1 MAFEN
6 LTSKFTDA
14 FRKLTSKGK
23 LKEEDINETLRDVK
37 MALLEADVNYKIV
50 KEFISGIKEEIEN
63 TKVLESLTPGQNII
77 KIVNEKL
84 IEMLGSD
91 DAKLE
96 FNTNGEP
103 TIIMLCG
110 LQGNGKTT
118 LAAKLGAKLKQ
129 KGKKPLL
136 VACDV
141 YRPAAIDQ
149 LEVVSK
155 KANVSFY
162 KNENTKDVSKISLEA
177 LNYAKENK
185 LDTVIIDTAGRLHL
199 DEVMMNELVKL
210 KEDIKPKYVLLV
222 VDSMIG
228 QEAVTIAESFNE
240 QLGIDGIVMTK
251 LDSDTRGGAALS
263 IRKITSK
270 PIYYA
275 SSGEKIDDLE
285 EFYPKRMAS
294 RILGMGDVLTLI
306 DKVQESVNEEEAIKL
321 AEKMKKAE
329 YSFNDFLDQMNQI
342 KKMGPIKDLI
352 KMIPGMGA
360 IKELDN
366 INISEKETKHI
377 EAIIYSMTKE
387 ERDNPDILTIQRKRR
402 IASGCGLD
410 ISEVNAFIKRFE
422 ESRKMMKQ
430 LLNNKGMMNKLGSMK
445 GMPNIGGMKFPF

>member
-6 LTSKFTDA
+6 LTSKFTEA
-14 FRKLTSKGK
+14 FKKLTSKGR
-23 LKEEDINETLRDVK
+23 LSEEDIKSTLRDVK

-50 KEFISGIKEEIEN
+50 KEFIDGIKVEIEN

-84 IEMLGSD
+84 IEMLGTD

-96 FNTNGEP
+96 FNTNGTP

-155 KANVSFY
+155 KANVTFFSDRST
-162 KNENTKDVSKISLEA
+162 NDVIKISNEA
-177 LNYAKENK
+177 ISFAKDNK
-185 LDTVIIDTAGRLHL
+185 NDVIIIDTAGRLHV
-199 DEVMMNELVKL
+199 DNEMMDELVRL
-210 KEDIKPKYVLLV
+210 KADINPKYVLLV

-228 QEAVTIAESFNE
+228 QEAVTIAESFNDT
-240 QLGIDGIVMTK
+240 LGIDGIVMTK

-263 IRKITSK
+263 IRKITTK

-275 SSGEKIDDLE
+275 SSGEKIEDLE

-306 DKVQESVNEEEAIKL
+306 DKVEQNIEIEEAQKL
-321 AEKMKKAE
+321 AEKMRKAE
-329 YSFNDFLDQMNQI
+329 YSFDDFLNQMNQI
-342 KKMGPIKDLI
+342 KKMGPLKDLM
-352 KMIPGMGA
+352 KMIPGMSQ

-366 INISEKETKHI
+366 LTIDEKEIKHI
-377 EAIIYSMTKE
+377 EAIIQSMTTE
-387 ERDNPDILTIQRKRR
+387 ERNNPDVLTPSRKRR
-402 IASGCGLD
+402 IANGCGLKID
-410 ISEVNAFIKRFE
+410 EVNSFVKRFE
-422 ESRKMMKQ
+422 ESRKMMKG
-430 LLNNKGMMNKLGSMK
+430 LLNNKGIMSKLGKMPMGNMK
-445 GMPNIGGMKFPF
+445 MPF